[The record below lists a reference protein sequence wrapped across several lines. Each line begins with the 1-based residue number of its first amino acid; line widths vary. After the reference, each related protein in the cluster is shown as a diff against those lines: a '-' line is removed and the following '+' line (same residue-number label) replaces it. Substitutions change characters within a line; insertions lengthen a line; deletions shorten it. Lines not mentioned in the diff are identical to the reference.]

1 MSKDDMETATMNV
14 MFDGSEE
21 KDDNED
27 DIYNTFDNSG
37 RDDSNVSRRALG
49 IIKNYS
55 IIKLNRYK

>member
-1 MSKDDMETATMNV
+1 METATMNV

-27 DIYNTFDNSG
+27 DIYNTFDKFG

-49 IIKNYS
+49 FFKSFNIS
-55 IIKLNRYK
+55 KLDRDK

>member
-1 MSKDDMETATMNV
+1 MPKDDMETATMNV

-37 RDDSNVSRRALG
+37 RADSNVSRRALG
-49 IIKNYS
+49 TIKSFN
-55 IIKLNRYK
+55 IIKLDRDK

>member
-21 KDDNED
+21 KDDNKD

-37 RDDSNVSRRALG
+37 RDDSNISRRALG
-49 IIKNYS
+49 IFKNYS
-55 IIKLNRYK
+55 ISKFDRYK